1 MPVRYGDFYMKNNNK
16 YSKGL
21 TLIEVMVTFAI
32 LAFVLSGLLALY
44 LNIFLLGDISR
55 QTILAS
61 NAAEAEMEVLKNTNN
76 LLVLNGTPFNIQGFP
91 AGDAIGAINVS
102 NTAYSDL
109 LRVRVVVSFRQRGQ
123 RIVGED
129 RNLNGILD
137 AGEDSNG
144 NGQIDSPI
152 EVITLI
158 SR

>member
-1 MPVRYGDFYMKNNNK
+1 MIKKNNK

-21 TLIEVMVTFAI
+21 TLMEIMVTFAI

-61 NAAEAEMEVLKNTNN
+61 NAAEAEMEVIKNINYDN
-76 LLVLNGTPFNIQGFP
+76 LLAFNGNTFNVAGFP
-91 AGDAIGAINVS
+91 AGEAIGVINVT
-102 NTAYSDL
+102 NTVYSDL
-109 LRVRVVVSFRQRGQ
+109 LRVRVVVSFRQKGQ
-123 RIVGED
+123 RIIGED
-129 RNLNGILD
+129 RNLNGVLD
-137 AGEDSNG
+137 GGEDSNG